1 MSFKPVQWAQQ
12 LFIAVDQLVN
22 VAVSILWGG
31 SGGWA
36 DETLSSRI
44 YRSARDGKW
53 PGRLLMPPIDRVFEV
68 FQRIP
73 DHCRNAYTKERSR
86 ANLPPEFREKT

>member
-1 MSFKPVQWAQQ
+1 MSLKLLQWGEQ
-12 LFIAVDQLVN
+12 LFIATDQWVN

-44 YRSARDGKW
+44 YRSARDGKRV
-53 PGRLLMPPIDRVFEV
+53 GRILMPPIDFVFGLWQGPE
-68 FQRIP
+68 
-73 DHCRNAYTKERSR
+73 HCRNAYVKERARS
-86 ANLPPEFREKT
+86 NLPPEFRETA